1 MPRLIGRRR
10 IGRKHGARSRRQG
23 DALNRTSRTPWGLV
37 GLLVAAGIVA
47 AFHVGK
53 VPPSIPSIRAE
64 LGASLGQAG
73 WLLSI
78 VNLITALGGMAIAMT
93 ADRFGHRRLV
103 LLGTA
108 LSVAASGLGAFA
120 GSVDALLV
128 GRFFEGLGFI
138 AVVVAIPTL
147 LLRIA
152 RAADQRLAMTLWTVY
167 MPAGAGSMMLIAA
180 VVLPG
185 TSWRVAWLVAAAA
198 SALML
203 AALLL
208 RALPR
213 RELDALPVK
222 RRPVLHE
229 MAEVAST
236 GGPLAIALCF
246 GAYACCW
253 YAVIGFLPTL
263 QVDHLGFSTST
274 AAVVTAAVTIV
285 NVGGNL
291 AAGWLMRHGL
301 PRVVLIVGASA
312 SMALCAAGIF
322 VDGVPDLLRL
332 VLAGVYSAVIGVV
345 PAALFT
351 ALPVHTPRPE
361 LVGASTGLLMQGS
374 NIGGLL
380 GPPITG
386 ALVVAGGWPAAAWL
400 TSVALGIAAA
410 AGLFLHWRERRRLGA

>member
-1 MPRLIGRRR
+1 M
-10 IGRKHGARSRRQG
+10 
-23 DALNRTSRTPWGLV
+23 
-37 GLLVAAGIVA
+37 
-47 AFHVGK
+47 
-53 VPPSIPSIRAE
+53 PPSIPSIREE

-73 WLLSI
+73 WLLSMI
-78 VNLITALGGMAIAMT
+78 NLITALGGMAIALT

-108 LSVAASGLGAFA
+108 LCCVASLLGAFA
-120 GSVDALLV
+120 QSDDALLV
-128 GRFFEGLGFI
+128 SRFFEGLGFI
-138 AVVVAIPTL
+138 SVVVAIPTL
-147 LLRIA
+147 VLRIA
-152 RAADQRLAMTLWTVY
+152 RPADQRLAMTLWTSY

-185 TSWRVAWLVAAAA
+185 TSWRVAWLVAAGA

-208 RALPR
+208 RARPR
-213 RELDALPVK
+213 HELDPVPVK

-229 MAEVAST
+229 MAEVASS

-246 GAYACCW
+246 GAYSCCW
-253 YAVIGFLPTL
+253 FAVIGFLPTL
-263 QVDHLGFSTST
+263 QVERLGFSTST
-274 AAVVTAAVTIV
+274 AAIVTAVITIV

-301 PRVVLIVGASA
+301 TRVVVIVGAA
-312 SMALCAAGIF
+312 ISMAFCAAGLF
-322 VDGVPDLLRL
+322 VDGVPDLARL

-351 ALPVHTPRPE
+351 ALPVHAPRPE

-374 NIGGLL
+374 NIGSLL

-400 TSVALGIAAA
+400 TSIALGIAAA
-410 AGLFLHWRERRRLGA
+410 AALFLHWREKRKLAT